1 MTGREIILNGNSSS
15 YYARS
20 GYRGEACGA
29 MCGGNKIT
37 ANGNARD
44 YLGEH
49 MCGGEILVKGS
60 VGLLLAI

>member
-1 MTGREIILNGNSSS
+1 MTGGEIRLNRNSSS

-44 YLGEH
+44 YLGSTCAE
-49 MCGGEILVKGS
+49 EKFS
-60 VGLLLAI
+60 